1 MATNITIK
9 RSSVTGKVPTTGDL
23 EYGELAINYADGII
37 YYKDSLNQI
46 KKFID
51 SDAIATLIGNIETGG
66 VDLSNYATVDDATA
80 LAIALG

>member
-9 RSSVTGKVPTTGDL
+9 KSSVPGKVPTTGDL
-23 EYGELAINYADGII
+23 EYGELAINYADGVIF
-37 YYKDSLNQI
+37 YKNSSNEI

-51 SDAIATLIGNIETGG
+51 SDAIVTLISNIDTGG
-66 VDLSNYATVDDATA
+66 GSFATVDDATA

>member
-9 RSSVTGKVPTTGDL
+9 KSSVPGKVPTTGDL

-37 YYKDSLNQI
+37 YYKNSSNQI

-51 SDAIATLIGNIETGG
+51 SDAIATIVSNIETGG
-66 VDLSNYATVDDATA
+66 GGGDFATVDDATA

>member
-9 RSSVTGKVPTTGDL
+9 KSSVPGKVPATGDL

-37 YYKDSLNQI
+37 YYKNSSNQI

-51 SDAIATLIGNIETGG
+51 SDAIATIISNIDTGE
-66 VDLSNYATVDDATA
+66 SFATVDDATA

>member
-9 RSSVTGKVPTTGDL
+9 KSSVPGKVPTTGDL

-37 YYKDSLNQI
+37 YYKNSSNQI

-51 SDAIATLIGNIETGG
+51 SDAIATIVSNIDTGG
-66 VDLSNYATVDDATA
+66 GGSFATVDDATA